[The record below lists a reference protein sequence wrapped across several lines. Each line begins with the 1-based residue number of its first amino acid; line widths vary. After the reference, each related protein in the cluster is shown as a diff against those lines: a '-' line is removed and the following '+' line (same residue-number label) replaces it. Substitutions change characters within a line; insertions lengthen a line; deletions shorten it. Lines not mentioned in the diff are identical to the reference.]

1 MGRSVALTACRGG
14 SDGGV
19 QLGAI
24 GREYE
29 GFSGKPFVDSSR
41 LKMNQRLFQAV
52 RLRDGQE
59 VRFRCNALIRKGFR
73 AKANHQGH
81 WV

>member
-1 MGRSVALTACRGG
+1 MSRSVVLTAFRGG
-14 SDGGV
+14 SAGGA
-19 QLGAI
+19 QLGAN

-29 GFSGKPFVDSSR
+29 GISGKPFVDYYP
-41 LKMNQRLFQAV
+41 LKLNQRLFPGV